1 MSDTDERKSMDDVL
15 ASIRRIVRSEKD
27 PEPAVAVPEAEA
39 KPVTG
44 AADGGEEMPLE
55 LTADMRTDEAP
66 EMAGAAP
73 VTDSQIGASATVA
86 AAAAPSFDM
95 DQIKEMVRE
104 VVMEQ
109 LSGEQGGALVKNI
122 LKEEL
127 MSGEIGSNMSQNVMA
142 LIQAEVAK
150 ALKG

>member
-27 PEPAVAVPEAEA
+27 PEPAVAVPEAEER
-39 KPVTG
+39 PVMG
-44 AADGGEEMPLE
+44 PAEGGEDVPLE
-55 LTADMRTDEAP
+55 LTAEMRTDEAP
-66 EMAGAAP
+66 ETTAASPVMDTAVGAMAGA
-73 VTDSQIGASATVA
+73 A
-86 AAAAPSFDM
+86 AAAAPSLDM
-95 DQIKEMVRE
+95 DQIKDMVRQ

-122 LKEEL
+122 LREEL

-142 LIQAEVAK
+142 LIQAEVGK
-150 ALKG
+150 ALKS